1 MSIGNIVSVSVW
13 ILCMFVVGIGG
24 KNEIGGW
31 ENCCSVLDSRG
42 GTTGVVQLK
51 QLAYGIAL
59 CVGG

>member
-1 MSIGNIVSVSVW
+1 
-13 ILCMFVVGIGG
+13 MFVVGIGG